1 MISDSESDD
10 EEYGVQRD
18 YKDINNIKKTPF
30 SLGVEL
36 LCGKM
41 SVIIPRNTII
51 PYQETKKYITTQDN
65 QVSITCK
72 VYQGERLLAK
82 ENEKLGECILDTIPP
97 KTRGKVSIYATLEVR
112 EDNFFNIILKENV
125 NGTQSALINQ
135 INMHEDKD
143 KNFFEKIYK
152 EAKMHEKEDK
162 KIIEINCKTND
173 LKYYCNRL
181 KNHGNEEQ
189 KNKANQILEWTKTYL
204 NEDIK
209 EYDKKLNEIKN
220 LVIKN
225 D

>member
-10 EEYGVQRD
+10 EEFGVQRD
-18 YKDINNIKKTPF
+18 YKDSNNIKKTPF

-51 PYQETKKYITTQDN
+51 PYQETKQYITTQDN

-125 NGTQSALINQ
+125 NGTQSALINK

-143 KNFFEKIYK
+143 KNFFENKYQT
-152 EAKMHEKEDK
+152 AKNLEKEDK
-162 KIIEINCKTND
+162 KEIENNNKIID

-189 KNKANQILEWTKTYL
+189 KNKANQILEWIKTHL
-204 NEDIK
+204 NVDIK
-209 EYDKKLNEIKN
+209 EYEKKLNEIKN
-220 LVIKN
+220 CH
-225 D
+225 

>member
-125 NGTQSALINQ
+125 NGTQTALINK

-162 KIIEINCKTND
+162 RIIDFNCKKND
-173 LKYYCNRL
+173 LIYYCNRL
-181 KNHGNEEQ
+181 INNGNEEE
-189 KNKANQILEWTKTYL
+189 KNKANEILNWINTDI
-204 NEDIK
+204 NDDIK
-209 EYDKKLNEIKN
+209 EYEQKLNEIKKF
-220 LVIKN
+220 IKK
-225 D
+225 

>member
-143 KNFFEKIYK
+143 KNFFENKYK
-152 EAKMHEKEDK
+152 TAKDLENQDK
-162 KIIEINCKTND
+162 KEIENNNKIID

-209 EYDKKLNEIKN
+209 EYEKKLNEIKN

>member
-1 MISDSESDD
+1 MSDDSDSDD

-18 YKDINNIKKTPF
+18 YKDSNNIKKTPF

-41 SVIIPRNTII
+41 SIIIPRNTEI

-82 ENEKLGECILDTIPP
+82 KNEKLGKCILETIPQKP
-97 KTRGKVSIYATLEVR
+97 KGEVTIDATLEIR

-125 NGTQSALINQ
+125 NGTQSALINK

-152 EAKMHEKEDK
+152 EAKMYENEDK
-162 KIIEINCKTND
+162 KEIENNNKIID

-189 KNKANQILEWTKTYL
+189 KNKANQILEWTKTHL

-209 EYDKKLNEIKN
+209 EYEKKLNEIKN

>member
-1 MISDSESDD
+1 MSDDSDSDD

-18 YKDINNIKKTPF
+18 YKDSNNIKKTPF

-41 SVIIPRNTII
+41 SIIIPRNTEI

-82 ENEKLGECILDTIPP
+82 KNEKLGECILDNIPP
-97 KTRGKVSIYATLEVR
+97 KTRGKVYIYATLEVR

-125 NGTQSALINQ
+125 NGTQSALINK

-152 EAKMHEKEDK
+152 EAKMYENEDK
-162 KIIEINCKTND
+162 KIIEINCKIND
-173 LKYYCNRL
+173 IKYYCNRL
-181 KNHGNEEQ
+181 INNGNKEQ
-189 KNKANQILEWTKTYL
+189 KNKANEILEWIKTHS

-209 EYDKKLNEIKN
+209 QYELKLNEIKN
-220 LVIKN
+220 IH
-225 D
+225 

>member
-1 MISDSESDD
+1 MSDESDSDD

-18 YKDINNIKKTPF
+18 YSETIGNIKKTPF
-30 SLGVEL
+30 SLGIEL
-36 LCGKM
+36 SNGEM
-41 SVIIPRNTII
+41 DIMIPRNTEI
-51 PYQETKKYITTQDN
+51 PHVKTMKYKTIKDN
-65 QVSITCK
+65 QSKIILK

-82 ENEKLGECILDTIPP
+82 KNEKLGKCILETIPQKP
-97 KTRGKVSIYATLEVR
+97 KGEVIIDATLEIR

-143 KNFFEKIYK
+143 KNFFENKYQT
-152 EAKMHEKEDK
+152 AKDLENQDK
-162 KIIEINCKTND
+162 KEIENNNKIID

-189 KNKANQILEWTKTYL
+189 KNKAKQILEWIKANL

-209 EYDKKLNEIKN
+209 EYEKKLNEIKN
-220 LVIKN
+220 CH
-225 D
+225 

>member
-1 MISDSESDD
+1 MSDESDSDD

-18 YKDINNIKKTPF
+18 YSETIGNIKKTPF
-30 SLGVEL
+30 SLGIEL
-36 LCGKM
+36 SNGEM
-41 SVIIPRNTII
+41 DIMIPRNTEI
-51 PYQETKKYITTQDN
+51 PYVKTMKYKTIKDN
-65 QVSITCK
+65 QSKIILK

-82 ENEKLGECILDTIPP
+82 KNEKLGKCILETIPQKP
-97 KTRGKVSIYATLEVR
+97 KGEVIIDATLEIR

-125 NGTQSALINQ
+125 NGTQTALINK

-189 KNKANQILEWTKTYL
+189 KNKANQILEWTKTHL

-209 EYDKKLNEIKN
+209 EYEKKLNEIKN
-220 LVIKN
+220 CH
-225 D
+225 

>member
-1 MISDSESDD
+1 MSDESDSDD

-18 YKDINNIKKTPF
+18 YSETIGNIKKTPF
-30 SLGVEL
+30 SLGIEL
-36 LCGKM
+36 SNGEM
-41 SVIIPRNTII
+41 DIMIPRNTKI
-51 PYQETKKYITTQDN
+51 PYLKTMKYKTIKDN
-65 QVSITCK
+65 QSKIILK

-82 ENEKLGECILDTIPP
+82 KNEQLGECILETIPQKP
-97 KTRGKVSIYATLEVR
+97 KGEVIIDATLEVR

-125 NGTQSALINQ
+125 NGTQSALINK

-152 EAKMHEKEDK
+152 EAKMHENEDK
-162 KIIEINCKTND
+162 KIIEINNKIID

-189 KNKANQILEWTKTYL
+189 KNKAKQILKWIKTHL

-209 EYDKKLNEIKN
+209 EYEKKLNEIKN
-220 LVIKN
+220 CH
-225 D
+225 